1 MKYTIILQQERIYQA
16 EVEVEADSPEDAE
29 DIGLE
34 KVNDDD
40 FEEIDWTCSEA
51 IKVIQHK

>member
-29 DIGLE
+29 DIGLA

-40 FEEIDWTCSEA
+40 YEEIDWTDSGA

>member
-1 MKYTIILQQERIYQA
+1 
-16 EVEVEADSPEDAE
+16 
-29 DIGLE
+29 LE

>member
-16 EVEVEADSPEDAE
+16 EVEVEADCPEDAE

-40 FEEIDWTCSEA
+40 FEEIDWTASEA

>member
-1 MKYTIILQQERIYQA
+1 MKYTIILQQERVYQA

-51 IKVIQHK
+51 IRVIQHK

>member
-40 FEEIDWTCSEA
+40 FEEIDWTDSGA

>member
-51 IKVIQHK
+51 IRVIQHK

>member
-29 DIGLE
+29 DIGLA
-34 KVNDDD
+34 KANDDD
-40 FEEIDWTCSEA
+40 FEEIDWTPSEA

>member
-34 KVNDDD
+34 KANDDD